1 LKFVEVV
8 TTTVFVSGSSA
19 PASSSFAIN
28 VWKLRQEYSMMT
40 WEKEYVM
47 DDTELWAL
55 VGCGDLPRV
64 APSLP
69 FLSMEKPHVVY
80 FVLTNR
86 CSNEAWLIVVDMLNK
101 TMQSLSRY
109 NKVYPYSNGSDD
121 DMASANLTT
130 NRWAHPLLKRTSA
143 VRAGFGVCGPTKI
156 ECFEPLRIPK

>member
-1 LKFVEVV
+1 LKFVQVV

-69 FLSMEKPHVVY
+69 FLGMEKPDVVY

-101 TMQSLSRY
+101 TVQSLSRY
-109 NKVYPYSNGSDD
+109 NKVYPNSNGSDD

-130 NRWAHPLLKRTSA
+130 NRA
-143 VRAGFGVCGPTKI
+143 F
-156 ECFEPLRIPK
+156 IPCAFSKYLHLCA